1 MSDKKRIRERE
12 LEEEIK
18 GNFIA
23 VGSEVIVHSDRSSLS
38 QVEDCVNRL
47 IRKHKNLI
55 TFKRRNKLMTGIS

>member
-12 LEEEIK
+12 LEEDIK